1 MFSWLK
7 GIFTADEA
15 IEHISN
21 GIDKSFY
28 TREEKAEN
36 WNRLLELYE
45 PFKRAQRVL
54 AFGMFGILAFSLLL
68 SASVY
73 LGSLF
78 WADYYI
84 TTPNN
89 EVIINTRYKDFSL
102 WLIKESFATFG
113 EPFLY
118 AVIFYY
124 GGGSAE
130 GLATRIMDRRKRMRE
145 AKPLSN

>member
-1 MFSWLK
+1 MFSWFK
-7 GIFTADEA
+7 GIFRADSA
-15 IEHISN
+15 VEHIAA
-21 GIDKSFY
+21 GVDKAIY
-28 TREEKAEN
+28 TKEEKADAFQ
-36 WNRLLELYE
+36 RMLELYE
-45 PFKRAQRVL
+45 PFKVAQRVL

-78 WADYYI
+78 WADNYI